1 VEARRALSVDA
12 AIYRKT
18 EKGKREVAERAFGLD
33 GQLRRLL
40 IMVDGQRGAEE
51 LSVYVRAG
59 ELEGSLEKLLAE
71 GYVDAVGAEE
81 ADPDR
86 VARAPAANDPVVFA
100 GIKIKAM
107 TELRARMRGRLAS
120 LGEML
125 VEEINACPDPLA
137 LREKLRT
144 MEDSLTRVLG
154 PEEGV
159 ALARSIG
166 AELTRLVP

>member
-1 VEARRALSVDA
+1 MEARRALSVQD

-18 EKGKREVAERAFGLD
+18 DKGKREVAERAFGLD
-33 GQLRRLL
+33 SHLRRLL
-40 IMVDGQRGAEE
+40 IMIDSQRGAEE

-59 ELEGSLEKLLAE
+59 EFESALERLIAD
-71 GYVDAVGAEE
+71 GYIETAGAEE
-81 ADPDR
+81 AGPDR

-100 GIKIKAM
+100 GIKIRAM
-107 TELRARMRGRLAS
+107 TEIRGRMRGRLAS
-120 LGEML
+120 LAEML

-144 MEDSLTRVLG
+144 MEESLTRLLG

>member
-1 VEARRALSVDA
+1 
-12 AIYRKT
+12 
-18 EKGKREVAERAFGLD
+18 VAERAFGLD

-40 IMVDGQRGAEE
+40 IMIDGLRGAEE

-59 ELEGSLEKLLAE
+59 ELEGSLGKLLAE
-71 GYVDAVGAEE
+71 GYVEALGAGEAVPEH
-81 ADPDR
+81 

-100 GIKIKAM
+100 GIKIRAM
-107 TELRARMRGRLAS
+107 TEIRSRMRGRLAS
-120 LGEML
+120 LAEML
-125 VEEINACPDPLA
+125 VAEINACPDPLA

-144 MEDSLTRVLG
+144 LEESLTRLLG

>member
-1 VEARRALSVDA
+1 MDQAL
-12 AIYRKT
+12 YRKT
-18 EKGKREVAERAFGLD
+18 DKGKREVAERAFGLD
-33 GQLRRLL
+33 SHLRRLL
-40 IMVDGQRGAEE
+40 IMVDGQRSAEE

-59 ELEGSLEKLLAE
+59 EFHAALEKLVTE
-71 GYVDAVGAEE
+71 GFIEAAGAED
-81 ADPDR
+81 ADPER

-107 TELRARMRGRLAS
+107 TEIRARMRGRLAS

-125 VEEINACPDPLA
+125 VVEINACPDPLA

-144 MEDSLTRVLG
+144 LEESLVRLLG